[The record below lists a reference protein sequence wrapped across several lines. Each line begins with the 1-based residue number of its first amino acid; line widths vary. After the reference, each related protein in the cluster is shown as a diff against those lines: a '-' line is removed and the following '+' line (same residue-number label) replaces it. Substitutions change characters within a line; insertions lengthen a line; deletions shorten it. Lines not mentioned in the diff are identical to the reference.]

1 MIKIKLL
8 ISYIRN
14 IIICFIFLNLDKFKN
29 GIIMVNSQNLQPF
42 AKEIGGTF
50 CKFLAMKSQ
59 LPRNYFNDCANPT
72 CHWDTWNTA
81 LHESEDKKEKER
93 IILSYAH
100 NGFGNQLWQHTIAF
114 MIAESLNA
122 KLYIA
127 IIPDDLCLDGYIPPN
142 TYAGTHA
149 MEALLPDEFEFEKLP
164 KNSRHRQICNSERFY
179 VSDRPREW
187 RDKNYTGYNNI
198 NIIIL

>member
-1 MIKIKLL
+1 MIKTL
-8 ISYIRN
+8 ISFIRN
-14 IIICFIFLNLDKFKN
+14 IIICCILINLDKVKN
-29 GIIMVNSQNLQPF
+29 GIVMVKSQNLQPF

-59 LPRNYFNDCANPT
+59 LPRNYLNDCDDPT
-72 CHWDTWNTA
+72 CNWDTWNTA
-81 LHESEDKKEKER
+81 LHQSEEKKVKER
-93 IILSYAH
+93 IVLSYAH

-114 MIAESLNA
+114 MIAESLKA

-164 KNSRHRQICNSERFY
+164 KNSRYRQICNSERFY
-179 VSDRPREW
+179 ISDRPREW
-187 RDKNYTGYNNI
+187 RDKNYTG
-198 NIIIL
+198 L